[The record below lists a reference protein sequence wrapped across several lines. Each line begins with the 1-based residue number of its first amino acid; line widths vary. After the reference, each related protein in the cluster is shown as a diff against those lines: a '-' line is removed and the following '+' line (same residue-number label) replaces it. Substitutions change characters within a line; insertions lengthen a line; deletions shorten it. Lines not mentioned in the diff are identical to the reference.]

1 MRLLVN
7 IDVFVHIDSGW
18 NAILQFCTV
27 LIYWVGHTL
36 VRFPD
41 WQVGRGNGQVEDA
54 LAGITKIPF
63 NLFALHQCCDKVSPT
78 ISRQTGGTQ
87 MESEMHQSVLGW
99 TCLALLASLPT
110 LPSLR
115 YFFLHLHLKNQPPYQ
130 ATAVTKYPEVNS
142 RTGRRNAN
150 PSSVRHTDSNFP
162 HLHLFWHHFT
172 TWLMTKSLNIKIII
186 SKANIQ
192 KQIDNTRR
200 R

>member
-1 MRLLVN
+1 MR
-7 IDVFVHIDSGW
+7 SR
-18 NAILQFCTV
+18 T
-27 LIYWVGHTL
+27 
-36 VRFPD
+36 
-41 WQVGRGNGQVEDA
+41 
-54 LAGITKIPF
+54 GITKIPF

-142 RTGRRNAN
+142 RTGRRNAT

-192 KQIDNTRR
+192 NEIDHTRR
-200 R
+200 RQNASGKQYTQVTGVHWKNYCFTFEEKI